1 MKKYVNIFLILLLL
15 LIAHPARADGHGKAV
30 MGTILG
36 GVLIGVGATSLST
49 DVGTC
54 STPSMI
60 NCWKIPLDILEIV
73 GGVMAMSQNSQAA
86 AQTAPTGGINGIPK
100 LNLPPGTLPPDI
112 KIPKPGVVYFTKN
125 PDGTPNPQLPS
136 KDDLKRLIQSG
147 FINGNIAPDG
157 TTLDDALAKLND
169 NYDKAKDAVNAYNNQ
184 QALNGDDPNSG
195 TQIASSN
202 GQGNTS
208 DEYIGLNKGVSG
220 SSSNNDSNN
229 DIGLDGLDT
238 NRFSP
243 SPTNA
248 DLDALKKNRGDFSRV
263 KIIGMNTEDETGKAL
278 SIFERVSRAIRGER
292 NRDLTLAK
300 IEWARKEAFNQQK
313 TPTKT
318 APKISA
324 SNDLKSNRTDIR
336 I

>member
-30 MGTILG
+30 IGTILG

-49 DVGTC
+49 DIGTC
-54 STPSMI
+54 STPAMI

-86 AQTAPTGGINGIPK
+86 AQTAPTGGLNGFPK

-112 KIPKPGVVYFTKN
+112 KIPNPGVIYFTKN
-125 PDGTPNPQLPS
+125 PDGTPNPQFPS
-136 KDDLKRLIQSG
+136 KDELKRLIQSG
-147 FINGNIAPDG
+147 FVNGNVAPDG
-157 TTLDDALAKLND
+157 STLEDALAKLND
-169 NYDKAKDAVNAYNNQ
+169 NYDKAKDAVIAYNNQ
-184 QALNGDDPNSG
+184 QALSGDDPNSG

-202 GQGNTS
+202 GQGNAS
-208 DEYIGLNKGVSG
+208 DDYVGLNTGSG
-220 SSSNNDSNN
+220 LNSNNDSNN
-229 DIGLDGLDT
+229 DIGLDGIDT
-238 NRFSP
+238 NRLSP
-243 SPTNA
+243 SPSNA

-263 KIIGMNTEDETGKAL
+263 KIIGMNTEDQSGKAL

-300 IEWARKEAFNQQK
+300 IEWARKEAFNRQK
-313 TPTKT
+313 IPTKT
-318 APKISA
+318 APKISV
-324 SNDLKSNRTDIR
+324 SKDLKSNRTNNHI
-336 I
+336 

>member
-36 GVLIGVGATSLST
+36 GVLIGIGATSLAT
-49 DVGTC
+49 DTAEC
-54 STPSMI
+54 PTP
-60 NCWKIPLDILEIV
+60 NPGACAKIALDIAEIV

-112 KIPKPGVVYFTKN
+112 KIPKPGIVYFTKN
-125 PDGTPNPQLPS
+125 PDGTPNPQFPS

-147 FINGNIAPDG
+147 FVNGNAAPDG
-157 TTLDDALAKLND
+157 STLDDALAKLND

-184 QALNGDDPNSG
+184 QALNGNDPNAG
-195 TQIASSN
+195 TQIASN
-202 GQGNTS
+202 GQGNAS

-243 SPTNA
+243 SPSNA

-300 IEWARKEAFNQQK
+300 IEWARKEAFNRQK
-313 TPTKT
+313 IPTKT

-324 SNDLKSNRTDIR
+324 SNDLKSNRSDNR